1 MKKLI
6 FIFILAFSVHG
17 FSQDFSPVNYKK
29 IEKNI
34 LKKKSPFFYTHL
46 LKRFTDGD
54 TLFNLD
60 EKRHLYY
67 GYIFQPEYNP

>member
-1 MKKLI
+1 
-6 FIFILAFSVHG
+6 
-17 FSQDFSPVNYKK
+17 VNYKK